1 MNRSHSLEMIV
12 KQLKHSGSIK
22 AHIVSCGGLKMQK
35 FLLAETEKAMNKRG
49 WAHCS
54 FLASGTLQTQENCNV
69 PRL

>member
-35 FLLAETEKAMNKRG
+35 FLLAESYEQERM
-49 WAHCS
+49 
-54 FLASGTLQTQENCNV
+54 GTLQFSCIWNSPDTRKLQCAQIV
-69 PRL
+69 G